1 METLIQAELDKHLRT
16 VDPYSG
22 KAADEGALAK
32 DEVSHF
38 ALRLAYCRT
47 EELRRW
53 FLMQEC
59 ALSATGEGGGL
70 YELNPVVT
78 QSFGT
83 ISWFHKVC
91 FQTQLVPLHTGS
103 AASRATHRQGC
114 HSTSGGCKKGYK
126 ENAGRHLLGVVN
138 WMCFDAQ

>member
-1 METLIQAELDKHLRT
+1 VTPPGSARNPTRGKKAPEMETLIQAELDKHLRT

-59 ALSATGEGGGL
+59 ALFRHRWGGG
-70 YELNPVVT
+70 
-78 QSFGT
+78 
-83 ISWFHKVC
+83 C
-91 FQTQLVPLHTGS
+91 
-103 AASRATHRQGC
+103 
-114 HSTSGGCKKGYK
+114 TS
-126 ENAGRHLLGVVN
+126 
-138 WMCFDAQ
+138 